1 MLLEFALVNVHQLP
15 ENSYFQNQTE
25 MILQKNKE
33 VWLYIGEIMQVRFA
47 IGSLWDADL
56 RSKSSMLL
64 ASTISEML
72 EFCELY
78 NPLPDRDVR

>member
-47 IGSLWDADL
+47 IGSLWDPDL

-64 ASTISEML
+64 ASTVSEML
-72 EFCELY
+72 EFYELY
-78 NPLPDRDVR
+78 DPLPDRDVR